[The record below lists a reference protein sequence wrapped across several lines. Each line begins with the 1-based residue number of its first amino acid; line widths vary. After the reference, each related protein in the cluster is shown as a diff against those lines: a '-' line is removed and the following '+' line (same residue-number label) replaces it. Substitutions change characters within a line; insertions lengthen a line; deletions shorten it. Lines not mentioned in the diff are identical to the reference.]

1 MGGSGDTGHLSKP
14 GKIILQQISIS
25 KEKPNSS
32 FSIFTMEISW
42 TRLYVEQHRQMKYL
56 LKRFRKDEM

>member
-1 MGGSGDTGHLSKP
+1 MRGSGDTGHLSKP

-32 FSIFTMEISW
+32 FSIFTMEIS
-42 TRLYVEQHRQMKYL
+42 
-56 LKRFRKDEM
+56 

>member
-1 MGGSGDTGHLSKP
+1 MGGSGDAGYLSKR

-42 TRLYVEQHRQMKYL
+42 TPLYVEQHRQMKYL
-56 LKRFRKDEM
+56 LKRFWKDQI